1 MGKNNNQKGKNDGA
15 GSRRYDPYG
24 RPGRSLPGRP
34 QQEREQA
41 ARQQQQPAQTA
52 PVEPQE
58 PSTVFGQQTRTPEP
72 CYGFESQSGGF
83 NQSGGFGQRGGNSQC
98 GGLSQRGGHH
108 GFSTREVPKNYLE
121 KVHSAEMVEIS
132 DYQGLRRTKLVNTSV
147 AASNSNNWVADSH
160 EGGVWGTCEDSKSI
174 EFWVDYV
181 KAVRT
186 IHNSGRDKDG
196 EVEKLGQVVRK
207 HWKPEGVALSV
218 LSGPATDIDLEPR
231 ERAIRR

>member
-1 MGKNNNQKGKNDGA
+1 MGKNNNQKEKKDGA
-15 GSRRYDPYG
+15 GSRRCDPYG

-41 ARQQQQPAQTA
+41 ARQQQQAAQTA

-58 PSTVFGQQTRTPEP
+58 PSTVLGH
-72 CYGFESQSGGF
+72 QSGGF
-83 NQSGGFGQRGGNSQC
+83 NQSGGFDQSGGFNQRGGFQ
-98 GGLSQRGGHH
+98 SQRGGPH

-132 DYQGLRRTKLVNTSV
+132 DYRGLRRTKLVNTSV
-147 AASNSNNWVADSH
+147 AAGNSNNWVADSH
-160 EGGVWGTCEDSKSI
+160 EGGVWGTCEDGKSI

-181 KAVRT
+181 KAVYNCDSVSFLLVPNYEPDVWDRVAGNEFKRRT

-196 EVEKLGQVVRK
+196 EVEKIGQVVRK
-207 HWKPEGVALSV
+207 Y
-218 LSGPATDIDLEPR
+218 
-231 ERAIRR
+231 